1 MCLFSILSYLF
12 QKLQALNSRVHA
24 SNWSPW
30 FSLSNSKTM
39 NLSQK
44 TLNDMAFV
52 SKCHAKCS
60 VDNHPI
66 FFKPTD
72 MFFVIVPQYW
82 PKAGFFKIFQG
93 FNPFTTGCVFKNV
106 LQGPGNTPM
115 LFTKLCPIIKN
126 HKIRLSV
133 SFLVPFE
140 SSFKELF
147 FGHKK
152 SFIHPYLP
160 RAFSRWKNAR
170 RASHVYIRG
179 WAVAAH
185 LK

>member
-1 MCLFSILSYLF
+1 MTIREHTLDLIMAIVLPPGCLSMKNVMD
-12 QKLQALNSRVHA
+12 KL
-24 SNWSPW
+24 
-30 FSLSNSKTM
+30 
-39 NLSQK
+39 
-44 TLNDMAFV
+44 
-52 SKCHAKCS
+52 
-60 VDNHPI
+60 
-66 FFKPTD
+66 
-72 MFFVIVPQYW
+72 
-82 PKAGFFKIFQG
+82 
-93 FNPFTTGCVFKNV
+93 NPFTTGCVFKNV

-160 RAFSRWKNAR
+160 CAFSR
-170 RASHVYIRG
+170 
-179 WAVAAH
+179 
-185 LK
+185 